1 MFLRHFGLMVL
12 FLVWVP
18 TGVSAQEVRACYTG
32 PPDTIGVGPCRTGTQ
47 TRTAYGW
54 SACEGEVFP
63 ITDIADNGIDEDCD
77 GLDQLS
83 ICREGEC
90 RDDESLEPLLLFS
103 LVFLVGSGCYY
114 YWLRRRAVRK
124 EEK

>member
-18 TGVSAQEVRACYTG
+18 TGVSAQEIRSCGGDPSIGTSCSVGLGECTASG
-32 PPDTIGVGPCRTGTQ
+32 TIRCLGSTLDC
-47 TRTAYGW
+47 
-54 SACEGEVFP
+54 SATPGIPATE
-63 ITDIADNGIDEDCD
+63 IYNGLDDDCD
-77 GLDQLS
+77 GVID
-83 ICREGEC
+83 EGC
-90 RDDESLEPLLLFS
+90 YAYEPLLLFS